1 MATIKQKKVLEKVLK
16 GSSISKAMR
25 EVGYSKTTASTTGK
39 LTNSKGWQEL
49 IDKYISEEKLMKVHA
64 EGLQAGKTIYK
75 NNVTSGEIEEVGFEP
90 DYAVRHKYLE
100 TGYKLR
106 KRLNDKPQEGNKTLV
121 LVVSG
126 ETANR
131 YGVAPDTETHSIRSA

>member
-1 MATIKQKKVLEKVLK
+1 MATIKHKRAFEKVVK
-16 GSSISKAMR
+16 GSSLAKAMR
-25 EVGYSKTTASTTGK
+25 EVGYAKSTAKRTNK
-39 LTNSKGWQEL
+39 LTNTKGWQEL
-49 IDKYISEEKLMKVHA
+49 MDKFISEEKLAKVHA
-64 EGLQAGKTIYK
+64 EGLEAGKTIYK

-100 TGYKLR
+100 TGYKVR
-106 KRLNDKPQEGNKTLV
+106 KKLSDKQEGNKTLV

-131 YGVAPDTETHSIRSA
+131 YGVTPDTETSSIRPA